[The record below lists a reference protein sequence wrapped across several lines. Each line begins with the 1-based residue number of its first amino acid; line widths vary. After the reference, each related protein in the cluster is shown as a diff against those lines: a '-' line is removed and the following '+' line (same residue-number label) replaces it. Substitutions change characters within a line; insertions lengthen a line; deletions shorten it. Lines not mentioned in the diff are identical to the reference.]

1 MAIRGFAS
9 RWSRVAGIAVIVSGL
24 SLLLASCGGG
34 AAKNDTFGLSSVP
47 DVTGPTA
54 RGQQILVPEPS
65 ALKALDSDQIVIRP
79 SLAEIQYLSRSQLND
94 RLPKIVQAKLVQAFE
109 NTGVVGG
116 VGKPGEGLAID
127 FQVVTDIRAFE
138 VRTDG
143 PDTAVVELSVKI
155 VNDRNGTVRAQK
167 VFRGSA
173 PVGGAGNPAFVMAL
187 DAAFAGVTADIVAW
201 TLKAI

>member
-9 RWSRVAGIAVIVSGL
+9 RWSRMAGSAVIVSGL

-79 SLAEIQYLSRSQLND
+79 SLAEIQYLSRSQWND

>member
-9 RWSRVAGIAVIVSGL
+9 RWSRVAGNAVIVSGL

-79 SLAEIQYLSRSQLND
+79 SLAEIQYLSRSQWND

>member
-9 RWSRVAGIAVIVSGL
+9 RWSKVAGSAVIVSGL

-34 AAKNDTFGLSSVP
+34 AAKNDTFGLSSIP

-79 SLAEIQYLSRSQLND
+79 SLAEIQYLSRSQWND

>member
-1 MAIRGFAS
+1 MAGS
-9 RWSRVAGIAVIVSGL
+9 AVIVSGL

-79 SLAEIQYLSRSQLND
+79 SLAEIQYLSRSQWND

-187 DAAFAGVTADIVAW
+187 DAAFAGVSADIVAW

>member
-9 RWSRVAGIAVIVSGL
+9 RWSRVAGSAVIVSGL

-47 DVTGPTA
+47 DVTGPMA

-79 SLAEIQYLSRSQLND
+79 SLAEIQYLSRSQWND

>member
-9 RWSRVAGIAVIVSGL
+9 RWSRVACSAVIVSGL

-79 SLAEIQYLSRSQLND
+79 SLAEIQYLSRSQWND

>member
-9 RWSRVAGIAVIVSGL
+9 RWSKVAGNAVIVSGL

-79 SLAEIQYLSRSQLND
+79 SLAEIQYLSRSQWND

>member
-9 RWSRVAGIAVIVSGL
+9 RWSRMAGSAVIVSGL

-54 RGQQILVPEPS
+54 RGPQILVPEPS

-79 SLAEIQYLSRSQLND
+79 SLAEIQYLSRSQWND

>member
-9 RWSRVAGIAVIVSGL
+9 RWSRMAGNAVIVSGL

-47 DVTGPTA
+47 EVTGPTA

-79 SLAEIQYLSRSQLND
+79 SLAEIQYLSRSQWND

>member
-9 RWSRVAGIAVIVSGL
+9 RWSRVAGSAVIVSGL

-79 SLAEIQYLSRSQLND
+79 SLAEIQYLSRSQWND

-187 DAAFAGVTADIVAW
+187 DAAFAGVSADIVAW

>member
-9 RWSRVAGIAVIVSGL
+9 RWSRVAGSAVIVSGL

-79 SLAEIQYLSRSQLND
+79 SLAEIQYLSRSQWND
-94 RLPKIVQAKLVQAFE
+94 RLPKFVQAKLVQAFE

>member
-9 RWSRVAGIAVIVSGL
+9 RWSRVAGNAVIVSGL

-34 AAKNDTFGLSSVP
+34 AAKNDTFGLSSIP

-79 SLAEIQYLSRSQLND
+79 SLAEIQYLSRSQWND

-167 VFRGSA
+167 VFSGSA

>member
-9 RWSRVAGIAVIVSGL
+9 RWSRVAGSAVIVSGL

-34 AAKNDTFGLSSVP
+34 AAKNDTFGLSSIP

-79 SLAEIQYLSRSQLND
+79 SLAEIQYLSRSQWND

>member
-1 MAIRGFAS
+1 MAGN
-9 RWSRVAGIAVIVSGL
+9 AVIVSGL

-79 SLAEIQYLSRSQLND
+79 SLAEIQYLSRSQWND

>member
-9 RWSRVAGIAVIVSGL
+9 RWSRVAGSAVIVSGL

-79 SLAEIQYLSRSQLND
+79 SLAEIQYLSRSQWND

>member
-1 MAIRGFAS
+1 MAGS
-9 RWSRVAGIAVIVSGL
+9 AVIVSGL

-79 SLAEIQYLSRSQLND
+79 SLAEIQYLSRSQWND

>member
-9 RWSRVAGIAVIVSGL
+9 RWSRVAGNAVIVSGL

-47 DVTGPTA
+47 DVTGPAA

-79 SLAEIQYLSRSQLND
+79 SLAEIQYLSRSQWND

-187 DAAFAGVTADIVAW
+187 DAAFAGVTADIVDW